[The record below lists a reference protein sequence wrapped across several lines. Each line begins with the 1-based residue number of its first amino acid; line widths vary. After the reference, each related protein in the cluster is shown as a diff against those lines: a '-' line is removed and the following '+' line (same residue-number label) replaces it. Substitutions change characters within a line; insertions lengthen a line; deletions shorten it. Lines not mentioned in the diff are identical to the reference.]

1 MPYPFRLPILLS
13 LILIYAG
20 LAWVQ
25 ASASADGLSGSDE
38 GRIKRSGE
46 RSAYYVRY
54 DIRTSGNVLTDDH
67 LLMVPA
73 GKDFRAENFSRVVLS
88 GVLPAEPGMDP
99 TEAGRRIRDTV
110 LKQVLMDKGLTS
122 VSARDHDT
130 VVGYEGMVLLP
141 LAVQPV
147 YNPEQKGYGYRIE
160 LTFSPIAFPDRWK
173 VLGLKH
179 RIKEM
184 LKDVIQWFH

>member
-1 MPYPFRLPILLS
+1 MPYPFRFPTILP

-20 LAWVQ
+20 LSWAQ
-25 ASASADGLSGSDE
+25 PPADADGLS
-38 GRIKRSGE
+38 RSGE
-46 RSAYYVRY
+46 GPIAFYVRY
-54 DIRTSGNVLTDDH
+54 DIRTSGHVLMDDH

-73 GKDFRAENFSRVVLS
+73 EKDFRAENFSRIVMS
-88 GVLPAEPGMDP
+88 GILTAEPGLGP
-99 TEAGRRIRDTV
+99 PEATRRIRDAV
-110 LKQVLMDKGLTS
+110 LKQVLMDKGLAS

-147 YNPEQKGYGYRIE
+147 YNPDQKGYGYRVE

-173 VLGLKH
+173 ALGLKH

-184 LKDVIQWFH
+184 VKDVIQWFQ